1 MSDSPSIDFQFN
13 QRKHMT
19 QLVNQL
25 QADYS
30 NLKGEMK
37 QIAKDLPAS
46 NEEFSFLEE
55 FELLIIGISGY
66 ARQIESSGNVKHLE
80 NAIAQLQQFQVFT
93 NPGIT
98 AIYPTCADQYPKV
111 LAYLQ
116 QLNYLRLLAIE
127 YLQIQMIDQ
136 PLSA

>member
-1 MSDSPSIDFQFN
+1 MITINFQLQS
-13 QRKHMT
+13 QRRYIT

-25 QADYS
+25 KVDYS
-30 NLKGEMK
+30 TLKEELK
-37 QIAKDLPAS
+37 QIAREVPTSD
-46 NEEFSFLEE
+46 EEFSFLEE
-55 FELLIIGISGY
+55 FELLIVDISGY
-66 ARQIESSGNVKHLE
+66 AKQIESSGHVKQTDR
-80 NAIAQLQQFQVFT
+80 AISQLQQLQVFT
-93 NPGIT
+93 NPIIT
-98 AIYPTCADQYPKV
+98 AIYPNHADQYPKI